1 MKRHLTKPTA
11 QQQSLLRHVNV
22 RLVKP
27 GAERQRCNRLLN
39 QHHYLGSIRPVGE
52 QVWYVAESPPGEW
65 LAVLVFCGAAK
76 HLRNRDEWIG
86 WTPPQRRK
94 RLALVANNA
103 RFCLLVECPNL
114 GTRVMRLTLDRLR
127 DDWKEKYRHPV
138 EVAES
143 FIDPQ
148 RFEGTVYRAG
158 GWTELGQ
165 TAGFGRNRK
174 DYYVA
179 HGEPKI
185 LYVRELRKR
194 ARRSL
199 QAEHLKPELASVE
212 EKVPVLCG
220 LTTRQLRSLIDF
232 LKQVPDFRAR
242 IESYPVW
249 SLLGIVA
256 CAHLCGAPRGQ
267 KDLAAFA
274 RRLSTPQRRALGI
287 RRNRSREYPTP
298 SQPTFCRVL
307 SQVDPLK
314 VEEAIVAY
322 QRQVRGECPKDELVV
337 MDGKEP
343 KHSRGQQLLT
353 ATTAV
358 SQYYLG
364 SRPVEEKSNE
374 IPVAQALIPHLDLEG
389 CMVSL
394 DALHTQTETARVLV
408 QEAGADYFLTV
419 KKNQPTLRQTVQD
432 VLTKTPSAFSP
443 STEDT
448 NAGTEPEPGGS
459 AAVGLLPGFG
469 RTGVLSSCHPSGG
482 GASQIGNTEAG
493 DRVSTDQSGGGP
505 ALAGTVAESEPAGVE
520 H

>member
-1 MKRHLTKPTA
+1 MKRIPTKPTVR
-11 QQQSLLRHVNV
+11 QQSLLRHVQV

-27 GAERQRCNRLLN
+27 GAERQQCNRLLDK
-39 QHHYLGSIRPVGE
+39 HHYLGRIRPVGE
-52 QVWYVAESPPGEW
+52 QFWYVAESAEGECV
-65 LAVLVFCGAAK
+65 AVLVFCGAAK
-76 HLRNRDEWIG
+76 HLRNRDAWIG
-86 WTPPQRRK
+86 WTAEQRRR
-94 RLALVANNA
+94 RLSLATNNA

-114 GTRVMRLTLDRLR
+114 GTRVMRLILDRLR
-127 DDWKEKYRHPV
+127 EDWKLKYGHPV
-138 EVAES
+138 EVVES
-143 FIDPQ
+143 FVDPQ

-165 TAGFGRNRK
+165 TAGYGRNRK

-179 HGEPKI
+179 HGDPKI

-199 QAEHLKPELASVE
+199 QAEHLKPELAVAE
-212 EKVPVLCG
+212 EKVPVVCG
-220 LTTRQLRSLIDF
+220 FTTRQLRSLVEF
-232 LKQVPDFRAR
+232 LKRVPDFRAR

-249 SLLGIVA
+249 ALLGIVA

-274 RRLSTPQRRALGI
+274 KRLSTPQRRALGI
-287 RRNRSREYPTP
+287 RRARTGKYPTP

-314 VEEAIVAY
+314 VEEAILGY

-337 MDGKEP
+337 MDGKEMR
-343 KHSRGQQLLT
+343 HSRGQQLLT

-364 SRPVEEKSNE
+364 TRPVQEKTNE
-374 IPVAQALIPHLDLEG
+374 IPVAQELIPQLDLER

-394 DALHTQTETARVLV
+394 DALHTQTETARLLV

-419 KKNQPTLRQTVQD
+419 KKNQPTLREALRS
-432 VLTKTPSAFSP
+432 VLTKTPGAFSP
-443 STEDT
+443 SGDNY
-448 NAGTEPEPGGS
+448 NARDESGS
-459 AAVGLLPGFG
+459 ERGASVGLL
-469 RTGVLSSCHPSGG
+469 SCVG
-482 GASQIGNTEAG
+482 
-493 DRVSTDQSGGGP
+493 
-505 ALAGTVAESEPAGVE
+505 
-520 H
+520 